1 MGKRPNTVRKYKDE
15 FHYDLDVVVY
25 KEGKYYVSYCPALDL
40 SSFGVS
46 KKDALESFNEAFDLF
61 MEDIIKKGTLD
72 KVLKSLGWIVL
83 NAPKKTYRPPYPNLQ
98 EIFERQPVDVS
109 RKAITVNG

>member
-1 MGKRPNTVRKYKDE
+1 
-15 FHYDLDVVVY
+15 
-25 KEGKYYVSYCPALDL
+25 
-40 SSFGVS
+40 
-46 KKDALESFNEAFDLF
+46 

-72 KVLKSLGWIVL
+72 KVLKSFGWIVL